1 MEDVFEYNT
10 YIEAGIEVNIP
21 GDIEACVKNV
31 MPADKENFMYDVKQ
45 DVLEAVLQ
53 VVMQDAVMFL
63 SLAVQGWSLEWSEIY
78 RISYH

>member
-1 MEDVFEYNT
+1 MEDVFD
-10 YIEAGIEVNIP
+10 YITLHWSWHRGQYEV
-21 GDIEACVKNV
+21 CVKNV
-31 MPADKENFMYDVKQ
+31 MPADKENFMYDVKE

-53 VVMQDAVMFL
+53 VVMQGAVMFL